1 MILRKE
7 LVELSFDISSEE
19 HERRRKD
26 STYTNS
32 LLSLLN
38 APTGLINRCMKSLSK
53 KMFACLMQCCAYT
66 LSGILLK
73 VYKSK
78 VYNGTLTLRL

>member
-38 APTGLINRCMKSLSK
+38 TPTGLINRCMKSLSENV
-53 KMFACLMQCCAYT
+53 CLLDAVLC
-66 LSGILLK
+66 
-73 VYKSK
+73 VYIVWNIAES
-78 VYNGTLTLRL
+78 LQE